1 MKFSHM
7 HFLVIIISSL
17 FLVSSLTAQE
27 HLLNYQG
34 RLTEDGAPFDGET
47 DISFTLYDAET
58 GGNELW
64 SEKHSLEVQNGIF
77 NVLLGSLE
85 DFPRNIF
92 SVNDELYL
100 GITVNDGDEMEP
112 RSRITSVVYAARSA
126 VAATVDDGVITG
138 GKLVDDIDIMTSGT
152 IEASTFM
159 GDGSE
164 LTGIVADHISPE
176 SVGSEELADG
186 AITSDKLADDIDIET
201 SGKIIADIYL
211 INGWIGTE
219 EEESVEV
226 RVNNEPVLK
235 ILPEFFQEDFLPNV
249 VIGSSSNEIEVGEFM
264 VASTISGGTDN
275 TIEEA
280 AATISGG
287 RSNQVN
293 GFSSTIGGGSDNS
306 ISGSYSGIGGGRD
319 NMANGSNSTIGGG
332 RDNSAIG
339 DYSTIIGGWS
349 NEANGIYSTIGGG
362 RDNTADGDYSFVAGG
377 YNNIAS
383 GNGSFVSGGE
393 LSFHGNE
400 ASGRNSFVG
409 GGNGNTASANNS
421 FVGGGRDNTANASGG
436 FIAGGN
442 DNFASGPNAFVGGG
456 SGNEAMESNSF
467 AAGQTAKANHTRTF
481 VWSGEFIGDFES
493 TANSQFLIEA
503 GNGVGINTNDPG
515 GFDLAVNGTAAN
527 TTGQWSVFSDA
538 RLKHNIEN
546 LDYGMLDRLLSL
558 HGYTFEYNSK
568 AIEGRIVNDGKHIG
582 LLAQEVEQVF
592 PEWVDKDKEGYY
604 FVTERG
610 FTAIVIEAL
619 RELREEKDAE
629 IAILKQEKNSK
640 IEQLI
645 QRLNKLENVVSHLK
659 DSM

>member
-1 MKFSHM
+1 MKFSYV

-17 FLVSSLTAQE
+17 LLVSSLTAQE

-235 ILPEFFQEDFLPNV
+235 ILPEFFQEDFQPT
-249 VIGSSSNEIEVGEFM
+249 VIMGSSSNQIGENIR
-264 VASTISGGTDN
+264 S
-275 TIEEA
+275 
-280 AATISGG
+280 ATISGG
-287 RSNQVN
+287 RSNQVDGN
-293 GFSSTIGGGSDNS
+293 SATVGGGHENFAGDGWSTISGGVENTTDGLGASVGGGVGNLAGASYSTVSGGSQNEA
-306 ISGSYSGIGGGRD
+306 IGSYASVTGG
-319 NMANGSNSTIGGG
+319 NN
-332 RDNSAIG
+332 
-339 DYSTIIGGWS
+339 
-349 NEANGIYSTIGGG
+349 
-362 RDNTADGDYSFVAGG
+362 NTADASYATVCGGTDNLADSF
-377 YNNIAS
+377 
-383 GNGSFVSGGE
+383 
-393 LSFHGNE
+393 
-400 ASGRNSFVG
+400 R
-409 GGNGNTASANNS
+409 S
-421 FVGGGRDNTANASGG
+421 FVGGGRENEATGSNS
-436 FIAGGN
+436 FIAGGMEN
-442 DNFASGPNAFVGGG
+442 SATGGNSFVGSGQ
-456 SGNEAMESNSF
+456 GNEANGTDSF
-467 AAGQTAKANHTRTF
+467 AAGRFAKANHDGTF
-481 VWSGEFIGDFES
+481 VWADRTFADFES
-493 TANSQFLIEA
+493 TDTDQFLIKSH
-503 GNGVGINTNDPG
+503 NGVGINTNDPN
-515 GFDLAVNGTAAN
+515 GFDLAVDGNAAN
-527 TTGQWSVFSDA
+527 QTGQWSVFSDA
-538 RLKHNIEN
+538 RLKNNIEN
-546 LDYGMLDRLLSL
+546 LELGMLDRLLSL
-558 HGYTFEYNSK
+558 QGYSFEYNNE
-568 AIEGRIVNDGKHIG
+568 AIQSRTVQSGTQIG
-582 LLAQEVEQVF
+582 LIAQEVAKVF
-592 PEWVDKDKEGYY
+592 PEWVDEDKDGFYY
-604 FVTERG
+604 VTERG
-610 FTAIVIEAL
+610 LTAILIEAL
-619 RELREEKDAE
+619 RELRDEKDEEIEITNKRLNSLEKENQLLMEKLYDMEEKLQI
-629 IAILKQEKNSK
+629 IAGF
-640 IEQLI
+640 
-645 QRLNKLENVVSHLK
+645 
-659 DSM
+659 D